1 MRDDEMVDPLEH
13 RCPTCDSVVE
23 EGTAVCVMCGAQL
36 SWPDP
41 EPEAET
47 PDKPAVNLQMTPVE
61 ETAVVPDPKPEPV
74 PEIVSF
80 TMQEKQSPLVLVL
93 TGFFAVFIFIMAILV
108 IQYRPDQVSMILLPS
123 STPVPPTITN
133 TSTWTPLPTETRP
146 PTLVPTITATPAS
159 TTTPPIPR
167 SHTVS
172 SGETLIGLS
181 LLYRVS
187 PESILEANNMTEAQ
201 PIQVNQNLLVPWP
214 TPTPPLVV
222 VAEEINGEVVLA
234 DPANCER
241 YEVKTGDSVAGIA
254 NLFGVDFGLLSKVN
268 RLGEDSI
275 VHPGDTICIPEII
288 YGESLPPTPGPSPT
302 PTATAPPAGPRLLYP
317 VNGTTVAEPD
327 GIVTLQWVAVQD
339 LAESEYY
346 MVQLTDVADLD
357 APSLR
362 GFTRDTAYQL
372 PSDWRP
378 DVPETRQMRWRVSIV
393 NVTDW
398 RSDGLPIYTF
408 GGEMSADALFNWLG
422 AVPTATQTMTPTP
435 TVTPTP

>member
-23 EGTAVCVMCGAQL
+23 EGTAVCKMCGRQL
-36 SWPDP
+36 SWPEPDA
-41 EPEAET
+41 EPEQLVQL
-47 PDKPAVNLQMTPVE
+47 PMTPVE
-61 ETAVVPDPKPEPV
+61 ETAVIPEPEPERV
-74 PEIVSF
+74 PEIVAF
-80 TMQEKQSPLVLVL
+80 PMQERQSPLVLIL
-93 TGFFAVFIFIMAILV
+93 TGFFAVLIFIMAVLV
-108 IQYRPDQVSMILLPS
+108 IQYRPDQISMIILPS

-133 TSTWTPLPTETRP
+133 TPTWTPFPTETRP
-146 PTLVPTITATPAS
+146 PTLTPTITPTPAPTS
-159 TTTPPIPR
+159 TPRIPR

-181 LLYRVS
+181 FLYRVS

-234 DPANCER
+234 DPADCER
-241 YEVKTGDSVAGIA
+241 YEVKEGDSIAGVA
-254 NLFGVDFGLLSKVN
+254 NLFGIDLVLLSKVN
-268 RLGEDSI
+268 RLDGDSI

-317 VNGTTVAEPD
+317 VNGTTIAEPD
-327 GIVTLQWVAVQD
+327 GVVTLQWVAVQD

-346 MVQLTDVADLD
+346 MIELTDIADLD
-357 APSLR
+357 APPLR

-372 PSDWRP
+372 PSAWRP

-393 NVTDW
+393 NVTGW

-422 AVPTATQTMTPTP
+422 AVPTATPTMTPTP